1 MMIENRMNCWKSKL
15 FNTTRQSAS
24 KPQTLLWKVQRL
36 MGLASVLCNTMIAS
50 DTVTFNVGD
59 DIVRTIGKPLE
70 QCNVMYPLVS
80 VKQAVKGSNS
90 VQFSDWTKLTSANV
104 TPATQATAT
113 TAVAIT
119 SAART
124 ATISEHVIEADVSDL
139 VLMGSGDGIDSNAG
153 PALGN
158 SVASKLD
165 DDLVELGKSFSQTEC
180 GAGSSLALSHI
191 FGSMRQLRAAG
202 APMPYSAVFSPKQIW
217 GSKGIISLL
226 HNAASATTDQ
236 SKPVA
241 LMGSKGEEAFQT
253 GFVGQIAGF
262 NVYWSD
268 QIDENVGSGGDAAGF
283 AMSKGAIGLGVG
295 AEGLFRIRTER
306 NEAARYTAYVAVGF
320 WGEIEIKDTYGVY
333 ILSDVS

>member
-1 MMIENRMNCWKSKL
+1 MAL
-15 FNTTRQSAS
+15 TNTSTAAG
-24 KPQTLLWKVQRL
+24 
-36 MGLASVLCNTMIAS
+36 GL
-50 DTVTFNVGD
+50 GK
-59 DIVRTIGKPLE
+59 TIGDAVIAFNHV
-70 QCNVMYPLVS
+70 NVMFPLVT
-80 VKQAVKGSNS
+80 VKQAARGSNS
-90 VQFSDWTKLTSANV
+90 VQFSDWTKLTSGNV
-104 TPATQATAT
+104 TAATQATAT

-139 VLMGSGDGIDSNAG
+139 VLMGSGDNVDSNAG

-180 GAGSSLALSHI
+180 GAGTSLALSHI
-191 FGSMRQLRAAG
+191 FGSIRQMKSAG
-202 APMPYSAVFSPKQIW
+202 SPAPYSLVLSPKQIW

-226 HNAASATTDQ
+226 HDDAVTGSNA
-236 SKPVA
+236 KPMS

-253 GFVGQIAGF
+253 GYVGSIAGF
-262 NVYWSD
+262 NIYWSD
-268 QIDENVGSGGDAAGF
+268 QIDENVSSGGDAAGF
-283 AMSKGAIGLGVG
+283 AMSKGALGLGVG

-320 WGEIEIKDTYGVY
+320 WGEVEIKDAYGVY